1 MSTKYYYIVMSQK
14 DMLQNQVLE
23 EILRERATYYISK
36 KRTLDFWITISSDFL
51 EDEEIKKKIKLT
63 NFYNQQ
69 KQNISYQFQKKES
82 DFYATLISTD
92 QEFLRW
98 IKLRLGYF
106 ENIDEEIKLEDKRTY
121 VSDGIS
127 GVLVWENEKLSP
139 LKSRKNYLHPDIIVK
154 NYKKALEVYYSN
166 TF

>member
-1 MSTKYYYIVMSQK
+1 MNKKYYYIVMSQK

-36 KRTLDFWITISSDFL
+36 KRTLDFWITISSEFL
-51 EDEEIKKKIKLT
+51 EDDKLKKKIKLT

-69 KQNISYQFQKKES
+69 KDKINYKFQNKES

-106 ENIDEEIKLEDKRTY
+106 ENIDEEIKMEEKRNY
-121 VSDGIS
+121 VSDGVS
-127 GVLVWENEKLSP
+127 GVLIWENEKLSP
-139 LKSRKNYLHPDIIVK
+139 LKSRKNYLHPDIIVN

>member
-1 MSTKYYYIVMSQK
+1 MSQK

-92 QEFLRW
+92 QE
-98 IKLRLGYF
+98 K
-106 ENIDEEIKLEDKRTY
+106 
-121 VSDGIS
+121 V
-127 GVLVWENEKLSP
+127 
-139 LKSRKNYLHPDIIVK
+139 H
-154 NYKKALEVYYSN
+154 
-166 TF
+166 

>member
-36 KRTLDFWITISSDFL
+36 KKTLDFWITISADFL
-51 EDEEIKKKIKLT
+51 ENEEIKKKIKLT

-69 KQNISYQFQKKES
+69 KENIRYQFQKKES

-106 ENIDEEIKLEDKRTY
+106 ENIDEEIKVEDKRTY

>member
-1 MSTKYYYIVMSQK
+1 M
-14 DMLQNQVLE
+14 
-23 EILRERATYYISK
+23 
-36 KRTLDFWITISSDFL
+36 
-51 EDEEIKKKIKLT
+51 
-63 NFYNQQ
+63 
-69 KQNISYQFQKKES
+69 
-82 DFYATLISTD
+82 
-92 QEFLRW
+92 
-98 IKLRLGYF
+98 
-106 ENIDEEIKLEDKRTY
+106 EDKRTY